1 MRVLTLLLL
10 SALLPLG
17 AQAQWRQFTDL
28 EEFFSVNFPGEPEI
42 REIAYDSEYGAT
54 LPAKVYS
61 VTGDGSLHSVT
72 VVNFTDAQ
80 SAYAELADRS
90 DEANN
95 ASLWLYDQRASVAYA
110 ARNFRLRGGDVT
122 FDAWHHIDLVEGH
135 QLQITNP
142 DNSRTYASIY
152 LHNSRLYILEATVAE
167 GSLPQ
172 GLFQAS
178 LNFLDE
184 TGTKI
189 RYQLFPDG
197 SRLQLGETGPQ
208 EPAP

>member
-1 MRVLTLLLL
+1 MRILSLLLC
-10 SALLPLG
+10 SALLPVG
-17 AQAQWRQFTDL
+17 VQAQWRQFVDQ
-28 EEFFSVNFPGEPEI
+28 EEYFSVNFPGEPEI
-42 REIAYDSEYGAT
+42 RVVDYDSEYGAT

-61 VTGDGSLHSVT
+61 VTDGGSVHSVT
-72 VVNFTDAQ
+72 VVDFTDAQ
-80 SAYAELADRS
+80 SAYLELADRS

-135 QLQITNP
+135 QMQITNQ

-152 LHNSRLYILEATVAE
+152 LHNSRLYILEATVPE
-167 GSLPQ
+167 GSIPQ

-178 LNFLDE
+178 LSFLDE

-197 SRLQLGETGPQ
+197 SRLQLGETGP
-208 EPAP
+208 

>member
-1 MRVLTLLLL
+1 MRVLTLLLF
-10 SALLPLG
+10 SVLLPVSV
-17 AQAQWRQFTDL
+17 QAQWRLYVDQ
-28 EEFFSVNFPGEPEI
+28 EEYFSVNFPGEPEI
-42 REIAYDSEYGAT
+42 GVVDYHSEYGAT

-61 VTGDGSLHSVT
+61 VTDGGSLHSVT
-72 VVNFTDAQ
+72 VVDFTDAQ

-95 ASLWLYDQRASVAYA
+95 ASLWLYDQRASVSYA

-135 QLQITNP
+135 QMQITNP

-152 LHNSRLYILEATVAE
+152 LHNSRLYILEATVPE

-178 LNFLDE
+178 LSFLDE
-184 TGTKI
+184 TGNKI
-189 RYQLFPDG
+189 RYRLFPDG
-197 SRLQLGETGPQ
+197 SRLQLGETGP
-208 EPAP
+208 

>member
-1 MRVLTLLLL
+1 MRVLTLLLI
-10 SALLPLG
+10 SAMLPPG
-17 AQAQWRQFTDL
+17 VQAQWRQFVDQ
-28 EEFFSVNFPGEPEI
+28 EEYFSVNLPGEPEI

-72 VVNFTDAQ
+72 VVDFTDAQ
-80 SAYAELADRS
+80 SAYLELADRS

>member
-17 AQAQWRQFTDL
+17 VQAQWRQFTDL
-28 EEFFSVNFPGEPEI
+28 EEFFGVNFPGEPEI
-42 REIAYDSEYGAT
+42 RIIDYHSEYGAT

-61 VTGDGSLHSVT
+61 VTDSGSLHSVT
-72 VVNFTDAQ
+72 VVDFTDAQ

-135 QLQITNP
+135 QMQITNP

-152 LHNSRLYILEATVAE
+152 LHSSRLYILEATVPE

-178 LNFLDE
+178 LSFLDE

-197 SRLQLGETGPQ
+197 SRLQLGETGP
-208 EPAP
+208 

>member
-1 MRVLTLLLL
+1 MRVLTLLLI

-17 AQAQWRQFTDL
+17 VQAQWRQFADQ
-28 EEFFSVNFPGEPEI
+28 EEYFSVNLPGEPEI
-42 REIAYDSEYGAT
+42 RETAYDSEYGAT

-61 VTGDGSLHSVT
+61 VTDGGSLHSVT
-72 VVNFTDAQ
+72 MVNFGDAQ
-80 SAYAELADRS
+80 AAYAELADRS

-95 ASLWLYDQRASVAYA
+95 ASLWLYDQRASVSYA

-135 QLQITNP
+135 QMQITNP

-152 LHNSRLYILEATVAE
+152 FHNSRLYILEATVPE

-197 SRLQLGETGPQ
+197 SRLRLGETLPQ
-208 EPAP
+208 ESAP

>member
-1 MRVLTLLLL
+1 MRVLILLLL
-10 SALLPLG
+10 SASLPVG
-17 AQAQWRQFTDL
+17 VQAQWRLFVDQ
-28 EEFFSVNFPGEPEI
+28 EEYFSVNFPGEPEI
-42 REIAYDSEYGAT
+42 SVIDYHSEYGAT

-61 VTGDGSLHSVT
+61 VTDGGSLHSVT
-72 VVNFTDAQ
+72 VVDFTDAQ

-95 ASLWLYDQRASVAYA
+95 ASLWLYDQRASTAYA

-135 QLQITNP
+135 QMQITNP

-152 LHNSRLYILEATVAE
+152 LHNSRLYILEATVPE

-178 LNFLDE
+178 LSFLDE

-197 SRLQLGETGPQ
+197 SRLQLGETGP
-208 EPAP
+208 

>member
-1 MRVLTLLLL
+1 MRVLILLLL
-10 SALLPLG
+10 SALLPVSV
-17 AQAQWRQFTDL
+17 QAQWRQFVDQ
-28 EEFFSVNFPGEPEI
+28 EEYFSVNFPGEPEI
-42 REIAYDSEYGAT
+42 GVIDYHSEYGAT

-61 VTGDGSLHSVT
+61 VTDGGSLHSVT
-72 VVNFTDAQ
+72 VVDFTDAQ

-135 QLQITNP
+135 QLQITNL

-152 LHNSRLYILEATVAE
+152 LHDSRLYILEATVPE

-178 LNFLDE
+178 LSFLDE
-184 TGTKI
+184 SGTKI

-197 SRLQLGETGPQ
+197 SRLQLGETGP
-208 EPAP
+208 

>member
-1 MRVLTLLLL
+1 MRVLILLLL
-10 SALLPLG
+10 SASLPLSV
-17 AQAQWRQFTDL
+17 QAQWRQFVHQ

-42 REIAYDSEYGAT
+42 GVIDYHSEYGAT

-61 VTGDGSLHSVT
+61 VTDGDSLHSVT
-72 VVNFTDAQ
+72 VVDFTDAQ

-110 ARNFRLRGGDVT
+110 ARNFRLRGGEVT

-135 QLQITNP
+135 QLQITNT

-152 LHNSRLYILEATVAE
+152 LHDSRLYILEATVPE

-178 LNFLDE
+178 LSFLDE

-197 SRLQLGETGPQ
+197 SRLQLGETGP
-208 EPAP
+208 

>member
-1 MRVLTLLLL
+1 MRVLILLLL
-10 SALLPLG
+10 SALLPLSV
-17 AQAQWRQFTDL
+17 QAQWRQFVDQ
-28 EEFFSVNFPGEPEI
+28 EEYFSVNFPGEPEI
-42 REIAYDSEYGAT
+42 GVIDYHSEYGAT

-61 VTGDGSLHSVT
+61 VTDGGSLHSVT
-72 VVNFTDAQ
+72 VVDFTDAQ

-135 QLQITNP
+135 QLQITNT

-152 LHNSRLYILEATVAE
+152 LHDSRLYILEATVPE

-178 LNFLDE
+178 LSFLDE

-197 SRLQLGETGPQ
+197 SRLQLGETGP
-208 EPAP
+208 

>member
-1 MRVLTLLLL
+1 MRVLILLLL
-10 SALLPLG
+10 SASLPVG
-17 AQAQWRQFTDL
+17 VQAQWRLFADQ
-28 EEFFSVNFPGEPEI
+28 EEYFSVNFPGEPEI
-42 REIAYDSEYGAT
+42 SVIDYHSEYGAT

-61 VTGDGSLHSVT
+61 VTDGGSLHSVT
-72 VVNFTDAQ
+72 VVDFTDAQ

-95 ASLWLYDQRASVAYA
+95 ASLWLYDQRASTAYA

-135 QLQITNP
+135 QMQITNP

-152 LHNSRLYILEATVAE
+152 LHNSRLYILEATVPE

-178 LNFLDE
+178 LSFLDE

-197 SRLQLGETGPQ
+197 SRLQLGETGP
-208 EPAP
+208 

>member
-1 MRVLTLLLL
+1 MRVLTLLLI
-10 SALLPLG
+10 SAMLPPG
-17 AQAQWRQFTDL
+17 VQAQWRQFVDQ
-28 EEFFSVNFPGEPEI
+28 EEYFSVNLPGEPEI

-72 VVNFTDAQ
+72 VVDFTDAQ
-80 SAYAELADRS
+80 SAYLELADRS

-208 EPAP
+208 GAAP

>member
-1 MRVLTLLLL
+1 MRILTLLLF
-10 SALLPLG
+10 SVLLPVCV
-17 AQAQWRQFTDL
+17 QAQWRQFTDL
-28 EEFFSVNFPGEPEI
+28 EEYFSVNFPGEPEVRVI
-42 REIAYDSEYGAT
+42 DYHSEYGAT

-61 VTGDGSLHSVT
+61 VTEGGSLHSVT
-72 VVNFTDAQ
+72 VVDFTDAQ

-95 ASLWLYDQRASVAYA
+95 ASLWLYDQRASTAYA

-135 QLQITNP
+135 QMQITNP

-152 LHNSRLYILEATVAE
+152 LHNSRLYILEATVPE

-197 SRLQLGETGPQ
+197 SRLQLGETGP
-208 EPAP
+208 

>member
-10 SALLPLG
+10 SALLPVSV
-17 AQAQWRQFTDL
+17 QAQWRQFTDL
-28 EEFFSVNFPGEPEI
+28 AEFFSVNFPGEPEM

>member
-1 MRVLTLLLL
+1 MRVLILLLL
-10 SALLPLG
+10 SASLPVSV
-17 AQAQWRQFTDL
+17 QAQWRQFVDQ

-42 REIAYDSEYGAT
+42 GVIDYHSEYGAT

-61 VTGDGSLHSVT
+61 VTDGDSLHSVT
-72 VVNFTDAQ
+72 VVDFTDAQ

-110 ARNFRLRGGDVT
+110 ARNFRLRGGEVT

-135 QLQITNP
+135 QLQITNT

-152 LHNSRLYILEATVAE
+152 LHDSRLYILEATVPE

-178 LNFLDE
+178 LSFLDE

-197 SRLQLGETGPQ
+197 SRLQLGETGP
-208 EPAP
+208 